1 MKKIT
6 KQLQILEEERQIQD
20 NNKKDITLFE
30 SYLYKNNSPFKDNI
44 IKRYKKGISINTLRK
59 ELAAVDLEYFARA
72 YLPHYFTREI
82 PTFHKEL
89 DNIWLDNVIK
99 NKNVLVEN
107 EEINKM
113 QGCKVSITAPR
124 GHAKSTNFTF
134 KDTLH
139 ACLYKY
145 KNYILILSDSSE
157 QAEGFLD
164 DIKTELEEN
173 ELIKKDFGNMV
184 GKVWNSSVILLSN
197 NVKIEAIGSG
207 KKIRGRRHRNFRPD
221 LIVLDDIEN
230 DENVN
235 TFEQRK
241 KLENWFYKAVSKAGD
256 TYTDI
261 CYIGTLLHYDSLL
274 AKVIKNPTYKV
285 AKYQGV
291 IQFAKNKGLWDI
303 WEKIFL
309 NLEDEEREENAK
321 EFFEANKQEMLEH
334 TKVLWE
340 EKWSYYDLMV
350 MRLSEGIASF
360 NSEIQNEP
368 INPEDCLF
376 NPEWFEY
383 YNKEQIDFKNKDF
396 IFFGAVDPS
405 LAKNKN
411 SDTSAIVIL
420 AKNIKSGYL
429 YVLKASI
436 ERRKPDVII
445 EDIIN
450 LHKKL
455 INDYGKGF
463 TLFGVEEVQFQS
475 FFKDVLKKEC
485 LKRKIYLN
493 VEGIKNTTNKNVRIE
508 SLQPYIKNGYVKFNK
523 DDKTLI
529 QQLEQF
535 PLAKY
540 DDGADALEMVVKLAI
555 NNSNSNKPDYKTVIK
570 RSLNFRKG
578 AY

>member
-44 IKRYKKGISINTLRK
+44 IKRYKKGISINTLRR

-72 YLPHYFTREI
+72 YLPHYFTRET

-99 NKNVLVEN
+99 NKNVLLEN

-303 WEKIFL
+303 WEKIYS
-309 NLEDEEREENAK
+309 NLEDENREESAK
-321 EFFEANKQEMLEH
+321 EFFKANKQEMLED

-350 MRLSEGIASF
+350 MKLSEGVASF

-383 YNKEQIDFKNKDF
+383 YNKEQIDFKSKDF

-405 LAKNKN
+405 LAKSKN

-420 AKNIKSGYL
+420 AKNIKTGYL

-436 ERRKPDVII
+436 ERRKPDIII

-450 LHKKL
+450 IHKKL
-455 INDYGKGF
+455 INEYGKGF
-463 TLFGVEEVQFQS
+463 SLFGVEEVQFQS

-485 LKRKIYLN
+485 LKQKIYLN
-493 VEGIKNTTNKNVRIE
+493 VEGIKNTINKITRIE
-508 SLQPYIKNGYVKFNK
+508 SLQPYIKNGYIKFNK
-523 DDKTLI
+523 EDKTLLT
-529 QQLEQF
+529 QLEQF

-555 NNSNSNKPDYKTVIK
+555 NSNYSNKPDYKSVIK

>member
-1 MKKIT
+1 MKKIAR
-6 KQLQILEEERQIQD
+6 QLQSLEEERQIQQ
-20 NNKKDITLFE
+20 NNKKDIQLFE
-30 SYLYKNNSPFKDNI
+30 TYLYKNNSLFKNNI

-59 ELAAVDLEYFARA
+59 ELASIDLEYFAKA
-72 YLPHYFTREI
+72 YLPHYFTRETPI
-82 PTFHKEL
+82 FHKEL
-89 DNIWLDNVIK
+89 DNIWLQNVIK
-99 NKNVLVEN
+99 NKNVLIEN
-107 EEINKM
+107 EEVNKL
-113 QGCKVSITAPR
+113 QGSKVTITAPR

-145 KNYILILSDSSE
+145 KNYILILSDSTE

-173 ELIKKDFGNMV
+173 ELIKKDFGNMI
-184 GKVWNSSVILLSN
+184 GKVWNTSVIVLAN
-197 NVKIEAIGSG
+197 NVKVEAIGSG

-274 AKVIKNPTYKV
+274 AKVMKNPTYKV

-291 IQFAKNKGLWDI
+291 IHYAKNKGLWDI

-321 EFFEANKQEMLEH
+321 EFFEANKQEMLEN

-383 YNKEQIDFKNKDF
+383 YNKEQVDFKNKDF

-420 AKNIKSGYL
+420 AKNVKSGYL

-463 TLFGVEEVQFQS
+463 SLFGVEEVQFQS

-493 VEGIKNTTNKNVRIE
+493 IDGIKNTTNKNVRIE
-508 SLQPYIKNGYVKFNK
+508 SLQPYIKNGYIKFNK

-529 QQLEQF
+529 HHLEQF

-540 DDGADALEMVVKLAI
+540 DDGADALEMVIKLAI
-555 NNSNSNKPDYKTVIK
+555 NNSYSNKPDYKTVIK

>member
-1 MKKIT
+1 MKIAKH
-6 KQLQILEEERQIQD
+6 LQILEEERAIQK
-20 NNKKDITLFE
+20 NNEKDIKLFE
-30 SYLYKNNSPFKDNI
+30 KYLYENNSPFKDNI

-59 ELAAVDLEYFARA
+59 ELASIDLEYFGRC
-72 YLPHYFTREI
+72 YLPHYFTRET
-82 PTFHKEL
+82 PKFHKEL
-89 DNIWLDNVIK
+89 DNIWIENVIK
-99 NKNVLVEN
+99 NKNVLIEN
-107 EEINKM
+107 EEINKL
-113 QGCKVSITAPR
+113 QGSKVTITAPR

-145 KNYILILSDSSE
+145 KNYILILSDSTE
-157 QAEGFLD
+157 QAEGFLN
-164 DIKTELEEN
+164 DIKIELEEN

-184 GKVWNSSVILLSN
+184 GKVWNASVIVLSN

-235 TFEQRK
+235 TLEQRK
-241 KLENWFYKAVSKAGD
+241 KLENWYYKAVSKAGD

-285 AKYQGV
+285 AKYKGV
-291 IQFAKNKGLWDI
+291 IHFAKNKGLWDI
-303 WEKIFL
+303 WEKIYSS
-309 NLEDEEREENAK
+309 LEDEKREENAR
-321 EFFEANKQEMLEH
+321 EFFENNEDEMLKD
-334 TKVLWE
+334 TKVLWQ

-383 YNKEQIDFKNKDF
+383 YNKEQIDFKNKEF
-396 IFFGAVDPS
+396 IFLGAVDPS
-405 LAKNKN
+405 LGKNKN

-420 AKNIKSGYL
+420 AKNIRSGYL

-436 ERRKPDVII
+436 ERRKPDTII

-450 LHKKL
+450 THKKL

-463 TLFGVEEVQFQS
+463 SLFGVEEVQFQA

-485 LKRKIYLN
+485 LKQKIYLN
-493 VEGIKNTTNKNVRIE
+493 IEGIKSTINKIARIE
-508 SLQPYIKNGYVKFNK
+508 SLQPYIKNGYIKFNK
-523 DDKTLI
+523 EDKTLLT
-529 QQLEQF
+529 QLEQF
-535 PLAKY
+535 PLARY

-555 NNSNSNKPDYKTVIK
+555 NNSYSNKPDYKTVIK

>member
-1 MKKIT
+1 MKKIAR
-6 KQLQILEEERQIQD
+6 QLQSLEEERQIQKS
-20 NNKKDITLFE
+20 NKKDIKLFE
-30 SYLYKNNSPFKDNI
+30 TYLYKNDSPFKEDI
-44 IKRYKKGISINTLRK
+44 VKRYKKGVSINTLRK
-59 ELAAVDLEYFARA
+59 ELASFDLEYFARA
-72 YLPHYFTREI
+72 YLSHYFTRET

-89 DNIWLDNVIK
+89 DNIWVQNVIK
-99 NKNVLVEN
+99 NKNVLIEN
-107 EEINKM
+107 EDINRL
-113 QGCKVSITAPR
+113 QGNKVTITAPR

-145 KNYILILSDSSE
+145 KNYILILSDSTE
-157 QAEGFLD
+157 QAEGFLS

-173 ELIKKDFGNMV
+173 ELIKKDFGDMI
-184 GKVWNSSVILLSN
+184 GKVWNTSVIVLSN

-207 KKIRGRRHRNFRPD
+207 KKIRGRRHRNFRPG

-235 TFEQRK
+235 TLEQRK
-241 KLENWFYKAVSKAGD
+241 KLENWFYKAVSKVGD

-285 AKYQGV
+285 AKYKGI

-303 WEKIFL
+303 WEKIYS
-309 NLEDEEREENAK
+309 NLEDEKREESAK
-321 EFFEANKQEMLEH
+321 EFFESNKDEMLEG
-334 TKVLWE
+334 TKVLWQ

-405 LAKNKN
+405 LGKNKN

-420 AKNIKSGYL
+420 AKNIRSGYL
-429 YVLKASI
+429 YILKASI

-463 TLFGVEEVQFQS
+463 SLFGVEEVQFQA

-493 VEGIKNTTNKNVRIE
+493 VEGIKSTTNKIARIE
-508 SLQPYIKNGYVKFNK
+508 SLQPYIKNGYVKFNNE
-523 DDKTLI
+523 DKILLT
-529 QQLEQF
+529 QLEQF

-555 NNSNSNKPDYKTVIK
+555 NNNNSNKANYKTVIK